1 MKSQSGT
8 NKSCQP
14 SIGETAF
21 CFWIPEAL
29 GVEPVSGSGKRWNG
43 SCVLC
48 PPPCSLYGVLLPTQ
62 DSEARGKRTGWVLA
76 CAVRDYQVLH
86 ILFLWEMEAGN
97 HQVSYFNDN
106 GVKSM
111 GIPYSGCHFRKFA
124 YSVLYP
130 LCFVPA

>member
-1 MKSQSGT
+1 MGAASSVLHPVVYMEF
-8 NKSCQP
+8 SCQHR
-14 SIGETAF
+14 ILKHG
-21 CFWIPEAL
+21 
-29 GVEPVSGSGKRWNG
+29 GKG
-43 SCVLC
+43 
-48 PPPCSLYGVLLPTQ
+48 Q
-62 DSEARGKRTGWVLA
+62 GWVLA
-76 CAVRDYQVLH
+76 CAVRDCQVLH